1 MSLDNF
7 EVKNKK
13 ILGHL
18 KISSSSSTLIETA
31 APEKFWNH
39 LDSPTFYLIIKLF
52 NVFIFIKAALLTHT
66 YTKKRNNI
74 DYKY

>member
-1 MSLDNF
+1 MPPLSVYWMSLDNF

-13 ILGHL
+13 LLGHL
-18 KISSSSSTLIETA
+18 KISSSSNTLIETA

-52 NVFIFIKAALLTHT
+52 MFLFLL
-66 YTKKRNNI
+66 KQSF
-74 DYKY
+74 